1 MWRVLCVED
10 KPAIAENLKD
20 YFEQWDDGNPYGHLN
35 VTIESSFDSAIELV
49 KRENFDLITLDL
61 HGAGDP
67 DPMQGDGDAENQ
79 EGARVLNE
87 LRKTRFVPVIFYT
100 GFAERIAGL
109 ATGVVHVVKKGEND
123 LDSLRKAAREIY
135 ETGLPTLARS
145 IQDDTRDFMWDT
157 VDKHW
162 NKVKDEPSARSNLA
176 YLLARRLAA
185 RLSRESIKHMLSDKV
200 GIAKPIEKYIY
211 PAIQSDIMTGW
222 IIKEEDESHWIVAT
236 PACDFA
242 QKKAD
247 QVLLIGTQPLTADV
261 RHVAWSA
268 GSKWKGSDS
277 PPSRADEKKW
287 DALFKLLRNNAGDR
301 WRFFPGTFFLPAL
314 VADLQKLKQV
324 SRTELEAK
332 LPICQIDSPDC
343 EALLLHLSRYYGRI
357 GTPDLDVKEIV
368 DRL

>member
-10 KPAIAENLKD
+10 NLTIAENLRD
-20 YFEQWDDGNPYGHLN
+20 YFERWDDDNPYERLA
-35 VTIESSFDSAIELV
+35 VTLESNFQSAIDLL
-49 KRENFDLITLDL
+49 KRENFDLVTLDL
-61 HGAGDP
+61 HGAEDP
-67 DPMQGDGDAENQ
+67 DPLLGDGDPGEQ
-79 EGARVLNE
+79 EGAKVLAE

-100 GFAERIAGL
+100 GYAERIIDL
-109 ATGVVHVVKKGEND
+109 VTGVVHVVKKGNND
-123 LDSLRKAAREIY
+123 LENLRKAAREIF

-145 IQDDTRDFMWDT
+145 IQDDTRDYMWDT

-162 NKVKDEPSARSNLA
+162 DKVKDEPSSKSNLA

-185 RLSRESIKHMLSDKV
+185 RLSRESVKHLLSHEL

-211 PAIQSDIMTGW
+211 PVIQSDIKTGW
-222 IIKEEDESHWIVAT
+222 IIKDGDEAYWIIVT

-247 QVLLIGTQPLTADV
+247 HVLLLGAQLLTADP
-261 RHVAWSA
+261 RHATWSA
-268 GSKWKGSDS
+268 GSKWKGGAPS
-277 PPSRADEKKW
+277 PNKADEKRW
-287 DALFKLLRNNAGDR
+287 DSLFKLLRNNAGDR
-301 WRFFPGTFFLPAL
+301 WRFFPGTFFLPSL

-324 SRTELEAK
+324 STADMEGK

-357 GTPDLDVKEIV
+357 GTPDLDVKEV
-368 DRL
+368 ADRL